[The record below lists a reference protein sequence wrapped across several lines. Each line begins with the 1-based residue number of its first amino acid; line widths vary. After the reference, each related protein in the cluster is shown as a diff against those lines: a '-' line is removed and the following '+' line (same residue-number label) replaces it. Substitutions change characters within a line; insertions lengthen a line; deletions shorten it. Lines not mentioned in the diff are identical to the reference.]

1 MTLRIPIPEDLSE
14 PLVRR
19 LHQDAREAIAVRLY
33 KEGELS
39 TSQFAS
45 YLGIDR
51 GEVDELLARHGVADE
66 FTVDEIAEQARALR
80 PASGNPPYSLIK
92 TAVRCSSSATPARSV
107 I

>member
-39 TSQFAS
+39 HGQFAS

-51 GEVDELLARHGVADE
+51 GQVDELLARHGVADE

-80 PASGNPPYSLIK
+80 QLRETRP
-92 TAVRCSSSATPARSV
+92 SS
-107 I
+107 